1 MNNFEPE
8 KLNKNWTIEDS
19 ISIYNIDKWGD
30 EYFSIN
36 SKGNISITPEKK
48 SKKILIL
55 LSLSKNS
62 KVEKLIR
69 H

>member
-48 SKKILIL
+48 SKKNIDLF
-55 LSLSKNS
+55 
-62 KVEKLIR
+62 KLIEELKSR
-69 H
+69 